1 MSETPANPFA
11 SPEIEE
17 IAAYSGPA
25 YQTKRLG
32 RWIGLSTLSGILL
45 FAAYFVAAMAICVL
59 TTVALMSPGS
69 LTDVNFLA
77 ALGVYCGVA
86 GVYGVIIGLI
96 VGITFGTI
104 TYRAPAGRG
113 TTTLH
118 WFGLPF
124 AVLITLILPVG
135 YLVFMLWTSPG
146 TTMLFFWIWSAVM
159 GLFALIAAW
168 HLTHN
173 IHRFLIKPLVE
184 AQDEAVVA

>member
-1 MSETPANPFA
+1 MNETPANPFA

-25 YQTKRLG
+25 YQTKSLG

-45 FAAYFVAAMAICVL
+45 FAAYFVVAMAICILTVVL
-59 TTVALMSPGS
+59 LTSPMS

-77 ALGVYCGVA
+77 ALGIYCAIA
-86 GVYGVIIGLI
+86 GVYGVIIGFI
-96 VGITFGTI
+96 VGVTFGTI

-113 TTTLH
+113 TTTLR

-135 YLVFMLWTSPG
+135 YLIFVLWTFPDSA
-146 TTMLFFWIWSAVM
+146 MLFFWIWSAVM
-159 GLFALIAAW
+159 GLFSLIAAM
-168 HLTHN
+168 HLMLN
-173 IHRFLIKPLVE
+173 IRRFLINPLVE
-184 AQDEAVVA
+184 AADEVGVS

>member
-11 SPEIEE
+11 SPEIEDV
-17 IAAYSGPA
+17 AAYTGPA

-45 FAAYFVAAMAICVL
+45 FAAYFVAAMAICVII
-59 TTVALMSPGS
+59 TVSVMSPIS
-69 LTDVNFLA
+69 LTDVQFLA
-77 ALGVYCGVA
+77 ALGIYCAVA
-86 GVYGVIIGLI
+86 GVYGVLIGLI
-96 VGITFGTI
+96 VGVTFGTI

-113 TTTLH
+113 ATTLH

-124 AVLITLILPVG
+124 AVLLTLFLPVG
-135 YLVFMLWTSPG
+135 YLIFMLWTFPG

-159 GLFALIAAW
+159 GFFSLIAAW

-173 IHRFLIKPLVE
+173 IRRFLINPLDPS
-184 AQDEAVVA
+184 QDEANLS

>member
-1 MSETPANPFA
+1 MNETPANPFA

-17 IAAYSGPA
+17 IAAYTGPA

-45 FAAYFVAAMAICVL
+45 FAAYFVASMAICIV
-59 TTVALMSPGS
+59 TTVFLMQPSS
-69 LTDVNFLA
+69 LTDVQFLA
-77 ALGVYCGVA
+77 ALGVYSAVA

-96 VGITFGTI
+96 VGVTFGAI
-104 TYRAPAGRG
+104 TYRAPPGRG

-124 AVLITLILPVG
+124 AVLLTLVLPVG
-135 YLVFMLWTSPG
+135 YLVFMLWTFPD
-146 TTMLFFWIWSAVM
+146 TTMLFFWIWAGVM
-159 GLFALIAAW
+159 GFFALIAAW

-173 IHRFLIKPLVE
+173 IQRFLIKPLVE
-184 AQDEAVVA
+184 AQEEPLVS